1 MLNSKARVKGENLG
15 NSQHS
20 QKPILESISVYFH
33 IPFCRRKCPYCH
45 FYVIPQTKSFQ
56 EILLQ
61 ALKQEW
67 NLYLPLI
74 RGKKIVSVYFGG
86 GTPFLF
92 GPDAIEEVLSWIGP
106 LEAEITL
113 EANPEDVSFETMKPF
128 QRIGINRVSLGVQSL
143 DDATLQMLGRHH
155 TAETAKKAVLA
166 TAKTGIDNITID
178 LMYEIPNQ
186 KLSGWTSTLHEAL
199 ALPIRHL
206 SLYNLTFEPQ
216 TVFFKK
222 RASLTPLLPTAD
234 QSLQML
240 NQGVEIL
247 ETRFKRYEI
256 SAFAEPGFESRHNT
270 GYWEGRPFLGFGP
283 SAFSHWEGR
292 RYRNICDLK
301 KYSEALSLNQS
312 PVDFEEKL
320 SPLASLHERLA
331 VRLRLLQ
338 GIQIPDYPVDPSLY
352 HTLQE
357 KGWLQIEGTKAR
369 LTKTGLLFYD
379 SVASEIVL

>member
-1 MLNSKARVKGENLG
+1 MLTIGERASL
-15 NSQHS
+15 
-20 QKPILESISVYFH
+20 YFH

-45 FYVIPQTKSFQ
+45 FYVVPQTKSFQ

-67 NLYLPLI
+67 NLYQPLI
-74 RGKKIVSVYFGG
+74 QGKKIVSVYFGG

-92 GPDAIEEVLSWIGP
+92 GPDAIEEILSWINP
-106 LEAEITL
+106 TDAEITL

-128 QRIGINRVSLGVQSL
+128 QQIGINRVSIGVQSL
-143 DDATLQMLGRHH
+143 DDPTLQMLGRHH
-155 TAETAKKAVLA
+155 TAEAAKEAVLA

-178 LMYEIPNQ
+178 LMYEIPTQ
-186 KLSGWTSTLHEAL
+186 KLSGWITTLHEAL
-199 ALPIRHL
+199 TLPIRHL

-234 QSLQML
+234 ESLQML
-240 NQGVEIL
+240 NTAVEIL
-247 ETRFKRYEI
+247 QTRLKRYEI
-256 SAFAEPGFESRHNT
+256 SAFAESGFESRHNT

-283 SAFSHWEGR
+283 SAFSDWEGR

-301 KYSEALSLNQS
+301 KYSEALANKQS

-331 VRLRLLQ
+331 VRLRLLK
-338 GIQIPDYPVDPSLY
+338 GIQTTDYPVDPQLY
-352 HTLQE
+352 QTLQD
-357 KGWLQIEGTKAR
+357 KGWVEVQDTTAR

-379 SVASEIVL
+379 SVAETIIL